1 MRVRKRL
8 GLDGV
13 GDAVARLDRSVKLL
27 TDELV
32 GAQECLAR
40 LEVRIT
46 DLTGAADREA
56 ARIQRLEDARAE
68 TVDPLR
74 EAALAGEILA
84 GSTWI
89 ERLPPSDA
97 LVSIVMPTHNR
108 PALLRDAID
117 SVRQQGH
124 RNFELLIVDD
134 ASGPET
140 AALLRT
146 IDDPR
151 IRAFRRE
158 RNGGGAAARNIGLAH
173 ARGEYVTY
181 LDDDNLIGKQWLRGL
196 IWAFENDP
204 ECELVYGAMSTDL
217 ERSEDRMPILAL
229 QPWDR
234 QLLLLSNFVDQ
245 GQIAH
250 RAGLATASYDEAIPE
265 ASDWDFVVRATAV
278 RDARRVPVVAIH
290 YRTRHQGRIS
300 DADRMASRISV
311 TQQRFTRRGPIRVL
325 VLDAGTT
332 DEGGSP
338 SALGKALEAL
348 GDHVTWRADVAA
360 DVGGGIADAVRATR
374 PDVVLVT
381 AGPEVEAEL
390 RRLFAAYVGFA
401 TGGAGERPRDEP
413 TVSLGRWDA
422 RTPFGVADDP
432 VASRTALLDR
442 LDAMHAA
449 WSGMP
454 EAPPLPG
461 DAVLPVIDTR
471 DEPDLVTVL
480 RDEVTA
486 RGDG

>member
-1 MRVRKRL
+1 MQLESSIR
-8 GLDGV
+8 
-13 GDAVARLDRSVKLL
+13 LL
-27 TDELV
+27 TDEMV

-46 DLTGAADREA
+46 DLTRAADREA

-84 GSTWI
+84 GTTWI

-108 PALLRDAID
+108 LGLLREAID
-117 SVRQQGH
+117 SVLQQSH

-134 ASGPET
+134 ASGPAT

-151 IRAFRRE
+151 IRTFRRD
-158 RNGGGAAARNIGLAH
+158 RNGGGAAARNIGLAR

-196 IWAFENDP
+196 VWAFENDP
-204 ECELVYGAMSTDL
+204 DCDIAYGAMSTDL

-250 RAGLATASYDEAIPE
+250 RASLVSASYDEAIPE
-265 ASDWDFVVRATAV
+265 ASDWDFVVRATAA

-290 YRTRHQGRIS
+290 YRTRHGGRIS

-311 TQQRFTRRGPIRVL
+311 TQQRFTRRGPVRVL
-325 VLDAGTT
+325 VIDDGTA

-338 SALGKALEAL
+338 AVAGRALEAQ
-348 GDHVTWRADVAA
+348 GDHVTWCAEGWGDDDGAA
-360 DVGGGIADAVRATR
+360 GAGIADAVRAAR
-374 PDVVLVT
+374 PDVVLV
-381 AGPEVEAEL
+381 AADPHVEAEL
-390 RRLFAAYVGFA
+390 RRLFTAYVAFA
-401 TGGAGERPRDEP
+401 PGGAGERPSDPP

-422 RTPFGVADDP
+422 RAPFGVAADGK
-432 VASRTALLDR
+432 ALRTALLDG

-454 EAPPLPG
+454 DAPRLPG
-461 DAVLPVIDTR
+461 DAVLPVCDTR
-471 DEPDLVTVL
+471 DEPGLVTVL
-480 RDEVTA
+480 RDATVPPL
-486 RGDG
+486 RPG